1 MLDEHYTAFI
11 FVYQPQTTYNAKI
24 CVYLIHIPNILN
36 QLRILAIL
44 GCIVVY
50 KWYRKHLAT
59 YHKTLLL
66 ALLPDSHVSS
76 LRV

>member
-1 MLDEHYTAFI
+1 MLRF
-11 FVYQPQTTYNAKI
+11 
-24 CVYLIHIPNILN
+24 CVYLICIPNILN

-59 YHKTLLL
+59 YHKTLL